1 MRYIGVLVL
10 LLAFTAASSGSAQ
23 AESSVDWSQYVESGP
38 PRQLI
43 KTNPDKK
50 VAAAP
55 AKAQPRVAKAKPA
68 KRKVKARAKKKSG
81 RRR

>member
-10 LLAFTAASSGSAQ
+10 LLAFTASAQ

-43 KTNPDKK
+43 KTNPDRKP
-50 VAAAP
+50 AAAP
-55 AKAQPRVAKAKPA
+55 AKAQTRVAKAKPA
-68 KRKVKARAKKKSG
+68 KRKVKARAKTKKSP

>member
-10 LLAFTAASSGSAQ
+10 LLAFTASAQ

-50 VAAAP
+50 PAAAP
-55 AKAQPRVAKAKPA
+55 AKAKHRVAKAKHT
-68 KRKVKARAKKKSG
+68 KRKVKARAKKKSA

>member
-10 LLAFTAASSGSAQ
+10 LFAFAAPAQ
-23 AESSVDWSQYVESGP
+23 ADSVDWSQYVESGP

-50 VAAAP
+50 PAAAP
-55 AKAQPRVAKAKPA
+55 AKAQTRVAKAKPA
-68 KRKVKARAKKKSG
+68 KRKVVKARAKKKSP